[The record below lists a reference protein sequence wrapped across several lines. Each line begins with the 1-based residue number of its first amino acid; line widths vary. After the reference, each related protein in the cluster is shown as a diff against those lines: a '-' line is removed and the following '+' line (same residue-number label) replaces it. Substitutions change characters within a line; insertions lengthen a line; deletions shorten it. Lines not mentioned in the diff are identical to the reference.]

1 MASMVKGLLP
11 VTQDNIDELFEKEKE
26 KFMNKTQSMNDTSD
40 GMRNAYDMVNVIFSA
55 IDDDVKAGIT
65 LIAQKVQG
73 EVLLL
78 VNTQKIQIREVII
91 I

>member
-65 LIAQKVQG
+65 SSIA
-73 EVLLL
+73 
-78 VNTQKIQIREVII
+78 
-91 I
+91 